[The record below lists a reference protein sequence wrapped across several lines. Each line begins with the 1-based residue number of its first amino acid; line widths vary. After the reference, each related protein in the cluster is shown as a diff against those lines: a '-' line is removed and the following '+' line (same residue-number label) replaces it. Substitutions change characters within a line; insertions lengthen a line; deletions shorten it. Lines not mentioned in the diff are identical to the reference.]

1 MTLSTEVYIA
11 IEITNNS
18 NTDLYFDQSNA
29 ALFIDDYEVKEGM
42 TDFYQEN
49 GYIIVNNTKQYPTVA
64 NISSGGRKGTIVFVT
79 TISSKSG
86 VTETSDID
94 FEICGLVFKIN
105 PRFILNQFA
114 EVMEELTPEEPPA
127 RTELDGKAIKL
138 LAVWKKTRQRL
149 RGCRALPAGAALAV
163 RLLCHRIRKWDIQF
177 LFAKCVGNLQRDLR

>member
-64 NISSGGRKGTIVFVT
+64 NISSG
-79 TISSKSG
+79 
-86 VTETSDID
+86 
-94 FEICGLVFKIN
+94 
-105 PRFILNQFA
+105 
-114 EVMEELTPEEPPA
+114 
-127 RTELDGKAIKL
+127 
-138 LAVWKKTRQRL
+138 
-149 RGCRALPAGAALAV
+149 
-163 RLLCHRIRKWDIQF
+163 
-177 LFAKCVGNLQRDLR
+177 